1 MNQGKSAQLESL
13 ARAAETLSRPG
24 EVLSGLEQ
32 ALNQLC
38 EESFF
43 AAANLRLL
51 RGNRIEDAI
60 SAGDQA
66 LREAVKAP
74 ILRLPELPAPGTG
87 PAWRAATA
95 DSRGPALRNANLG
108 GLITATLD
116 WGSERFGLLELFLAS
131 PEQPPPEALAAASV
145 AAQLVTS
152 RVACAQEN
160 TFRDFFENAGVGL
173 GIGTAD
179 GDVLRVN
186 RVYAEFLGRKPED
199 LAGTNVRQVIAPEFL
214 PETLQSLRALARGD
228 VERLDLESRYLRRE
242 GVLVWGRT
250 AVTRLGKTGLLVAVV
265 HDIDAMKR
273 AEEAVR
279 KLSGRLLHLQDDERR
294 RIARS
299 LHESAAQ
306 TVAALSMS
314 LQRMERMSLPAH
326 AIETLADSLDLVGQ
340 CSREIRTLSHLLHPP
355 LLEEAGLPSS
365 LRWYVQGFG
374 TRSNVE
380 VNMELADDFGR
391 LPTELEITL
400 FRVVQESLTNVHR
413 HAGAQRAT
421 IRMRRIGPEIV
432 LEIEDDGIG
441 IPSDVMDRVRSQ
453 SAASVGVGIAGMRE
467 RLSQLGGTLE
477 IHSSPRGT
485 AVRARLRSER

>member
-1 MNQGKSAQLESL
+1 MDHAHRQLAAL
-13 ARAAETLSRPG
+13 ARAARALGGRVDLLPA
-24 EVLSGLEQ
+24 LES
-32 ALNQLC
+32 ALDEMC
-38 EESFF
+38 HESPFD
-43 AAANLRLL
+43 AAHLRLL
-51 RGNRIEDAI
+51 KGDRIE
-60 SAGDQA
+60 SSVSGGDKV
-66 LREAVKAP
+66 RKEACPAP
-74 ILRLPELPAPGTG
+74 ILRAAGLPEISAP
-87 PAWRAATA
+87 PSWQVASDDPRAA
-95 DSRGPALRNANLG
+95 ALKEARLG
-108 GLITATLD
+108 GFLSCGLD
-116 WGSERFGLLELFLAS
+116 WGTERFGLLELFTRSNEAPQPEIVEAATIAS
-131 PEQPPPEALAAASV
+131 HLFASRI
-145 AAQLVTS
+145 A
-152 RVACAQEN
+152 RAQEDH
-160 TFRDFFENAGVGL
+160 FREYFESAGVGL

-179 GDVLRVN
+179 GGVLRVN
-186 RVYAEFLGRKPED
+186 RAYAEFLGRQPAD
-199 LAGTNVRQVIAPEFL
+199 LVGANYRQFIAPEYL
-214 PETLQSLRALARGD
+214 AETMQSLRSLTRGD
-228 VERLDLESRYLRRE
+228 VDRLDLERRYLRRD
-242 GVLVWGRT
+242 GVQVWGRT
-250 AVTRLGKTGLLVAVV
+250 SVTRLGKTGLLVAIIQ
-265 HDIDAMKR
+265 DIDAMKR

-380 VNMELADDFGR
+380 VSMELADDLGR
-391 LPTELEITL
+391 LPSELETTL

-413 HAGAQRAT
+413 HAGAQKAT
-421 IRMRRIGPEIV
+421 IRMRRNVAEV
-432 LEIEDDGIG
+432 VVEIEDDGIG
-441 IPSDVMDRVRSQ
+441 IPPDVMERVRSQ

-477 IHSSPRGT
+477 LHSSPHGT
-485 AVRARLRSER
+485 VVRARLRSER

>member
-1 MNQGKSAQLESL
+1 M
-13 ARAAETLSRPG
+13 
-24 EVLSGLEQ
+24 SGLEQ

-186 RVYAEFLGRKPED
+186 R
-199 LAGTNVRQVIAPEFL
+199 
-214 PETLQSLRALARGD
+214 
-228 VERLDLESRYLRRE
+228 
-242 GVLVWGRT
+242 
-250 AVTRLGKTGLLVAVV
+250 
-265 HDIDAMKR
+265 
-273 AEEAVR
+273 
-279 KLSGRLLHLQDDERR
+279 
-294 RIARS
+294 
-299 LHESAAQ
+299 
-306 TVAALSMS
+306 
-314 LQRMERMSLPAH
+314 
-326 AIETLADSLDLVGQ
+326 
-340 CSREIRTLSHLLHPP
+340 
-355 LLEEAGLPSS
+355 
-365 LRWYVQGFG
+365 
-374 TRSNVE
+374 
-380 VNMELADDFGR
+380 
-391 LPTELEITL
+391 
-400 FRVVQESLTNVHR
+400 
-413 HAGAQRAT
+413 
-421 IRMRRIGPEIV
+421 
-432 LEIEDDGIG
+432 
-441 IPSDVMDRVRSQ
+441 
-453 SAASVGVGIAGMRE
+453 
-467 RLSQLGGTLE
+467 
-477 IHSSPRGT
+477 
-485 AVRARLRSER
+485 

>member
-1 MNQGKSAQLESL
+1 MNQGQAAQLESL
-13 ARAAETLSRPG
+13 ARAAECLSRPG
-24 EVLSGLEQ
+24 ELLPALEQ
-32 ALNQLC
+32 SLNDFC
-38 EESFF
+38 GNSFF
-43 AAANLRLL
+43 AAASLRLL
-51 RGNRIEDAI
+51 RGNRIEDAV
-60 SAGDQA
+60 SAGDPA
-66 LREAVKAP
+66 LRAAVKAP
-74 ILRLPELPAPGTG
+74 ILRVAELPAPGTSTF
-87 PAWRAATA
+87 WRASMA
-95 DSRGPALRNANLG
+95 DSRAEALRAANLG
-108 GLITATLD
+108 GFVTAPLD
-116 WGSERFGLLELFLAS
+116 WGSERFGLLELFLQS
-131 PEQPPPEALAAASV
+131 PEEPQPEALAAASI

-152 RVACAQEN
+152 RIACAQEN

-186 RVYAEFLGRKPED
+186 RVYAEFLGRKPDE
-199 LAGTNVRQVIAPEFL
+199 LAGTNARQVIAPEFL
-214 PETLQSLRALARGD
+214 PETMQSLRALARGD
-228 VERLDLESRYLRRE
+228 VDRLDLESRYLRRE
-242 GVLVWGRT
+242 GALVWGRT

-421 IRMRRIGPEIV
+421 IRMRRAGPEIV

-441 IPSDVMDRVRSQ
+441 IPSDVMDRVRTQ

-467 RLSQLGGTLE
+467 RISQLGGTLE

-485 AVRARLRSER
+485 VVRARLRSER